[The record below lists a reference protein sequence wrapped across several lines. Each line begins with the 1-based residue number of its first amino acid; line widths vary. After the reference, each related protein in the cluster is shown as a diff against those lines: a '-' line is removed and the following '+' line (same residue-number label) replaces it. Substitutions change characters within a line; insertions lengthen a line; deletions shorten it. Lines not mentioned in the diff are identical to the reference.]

1 MKEHESEGPAALELA
16 FKMPYLEAIILESY
30 RTFGSPSNKL
40 ERVVSAHGMTLP
52 NGVRLPPGTVVA
64 MNGPSLNKR
73 TDYFG
78 ANAGEYNPL
87 RWMRGPQESEE
98 GFRERRAKMD
108 RASLTFGHGSRS
120 CIGKNVVQLEVY
132 NIWATLVRLYKVRS
146 PFPFSHSLGL
156 AVMQWCGSFD
166 AYNC

>member
-1 MKEHESEGPAALELA
+1 MDDMRQIKDHETEGPAALELA
-16 FKMPYLEAIILESY
+16 LKMPYLEAVILESY
-30 RTFGSPSNKL
+30 RTFGSPSNNL
-40 ERVVSAHGMTLP
+40 ERIVSDHGMVLP

-78 ANAGEYNPL
+78 ADAGEYNPS
-87 RWMRGPQESEE
+87 RWMCGAEE
-98 GFRERRAKMD
+98 TEEAFKERRARMD

-132 NIWATLVRLYKVRS
+132 KIWATLVRLYKVCDS
-146 PFPFSHSLGL
+146 FPLFTVTRI
-156 AVMQWCGSFD
+156 AVM
-166 AYNC
+166 